1 MEETLRREIRLLT
14 TRLGAVVREQS
25 GGKVFAA
32 IEELRQLS
40 KRIRQHPDPQLI
52 EASRRAASRL
62 RPDEATAVAHAF
74 SLFFHLVNLC
84 EERQRIRRL
93 RDYERHDRGA
103 PMSLRSTFA
112 ALRQARIPVAALSDL
127 LESMRVEPVLTA
139 HPTEAKRRS
148 VMNHLWSIADVLDRI
163 RADSGDAAEALDP
176 WIEALWLTEEV
187 RERPVTPEVEV
198 ENEIVYLDKTIYDL
212 AGRLSERLQDEL
224 RRSKFRIAG
233 PPPLVRFGSWVGGDR
248 DGNPNVTPD
257 FSLYAVEEVR
267 QNVLAYYRR
276 TTEQLLSVLSF
287 PCDGRGAL
295 DLRQSL
301 ERDLERLPAMKGV
314 QWVDQPRE
322 LLRHKLRVMRARL
335 ERTSEGAEGGYAAA
349 QEFVDDARLVENA
362 VIELGGTRVAG
373 LGPRRLRAAAE
384 TFGFHGVTLDFR
396 QHSSAI
402 RAAAGRVLEA
412 DGRPLDSDEARIAAI
427 QHLLQLGGPFD
438 VGAAPVAAQM
448 TDRARNGRS
457 QRPPLR
463 QPDPL
468 LRESPSNQSPQTEVL
483 AEFRALRQIQQK
495 HGEQAS
501 HRFILSMTSTAA
513 DIWSAILLAHAGG
526 LVVAEHGRL
535 RSSIDMVPLFETY
548 DDLDACPQL
557 LDELFGDP
565 LYRSL
570 IESRDNLQ
578 EVMLGYSDSV
588 KDAGYVAANW
598 ALYRAQDRLTRV
610 AAGHGVRLGFFHGKG
625 GSIDRGGGGSY
636 RAVQAQPHSAPGGRM
651 RITEQGEVISLKYSN
666 PVIAERNLEQL
677 VASVIGANL
686 FHRVEVRQSR
696 LARFEAAA
704 GGLAAS
710 SRAFYRDLVYDT
722 TDFPQYFYQATPID
736 LIEHLPLGSRPAR
749 RLTGRDL
756 CDLRAI
762 PWVFAWTQSRHFLPS
777 WYGLGHALERYSRE
791 NGPEALGELREMYK
805 HWPFFSVL
813 LDNAEVSLAKT
824 DLFIAGRYAKL
835 VHPASLGEAI
845 FKRVEEEYQRSRR
858 MVLLVVERSQL
869 LARQPVLAE
878 SIRLRNP
885 YVDPLNLLQIRFLEE
900 WRHARKPRPE
910 LLRALQVTVGG
921 IAFGMKST
929 G

>member
-1 MEETLRREIRLLT
+1 MEESLRTEIRLLT
-14 TRLGAVVREQS
+14 TRLGAVVQEQS
-25 GGKVFAA
+25 GPKVFAA

-40 KRIRQHPDPQLI
+40 KRIRQHSDPQLI
-52 EASRRAASRL
+52 EASRRAVSRL

-93 RDYERHDRGA
+93 REYDRHERGA

-112 ALRQARIPVAALSDL
+112 ALRQARVPATALSSL
-127 LESMRVEPVLTA
+127 FRSMRVEPVLTA

-148 VMNHLWSIADVLDRI
+148 VLNHLWSIADALDRI
-163 RADSGDAAEALDP
+163 PAGSGAAPEALDP

-198 ENEIVYLDKTIYDL
+198 EGELVYLEKTIYDL
-212 AGRLSERLQDEL
+212 AGSLSERLQDEL
-224 RRSKFRIAG
+224 RRSKFRVVE
-233 PPPLVRFGSWVGGDR
+233 PPPLVSFGSWVGGDR

-257 FSLYAVEEVR
+257 FSVHAVAEVR
-267 QNVLAYYRR
+267 RSVLAYYRR
-276 TTEQLLSVLSF
+276 SAEQLLTLLSF
-287 PCDGRGAL
+287 PCDGQGSL
-295 DLRQSL
+295 EDLRQSL
-301 ERDLERLPAMKGV
+301 GQDFDRVPDLKSVEWA
-314 QWVDQPRE
+314 DQPRE

-335 ERTSEGAEGGYAAA
+335 ERTATRSEGGYASAGD
-349 QEFVDDARLVENA
+349 FVDDARLVENA
-362 VIELGGTRVAG
+362 VIELGAARVAS
-373 LGPRRLRAAAE
+373 LGPRRLRVAAE
-384 TFGFHGVTLDFR
+384 VFGFHGVTLDFR
-396 QHSSAI
+396 QHSSLV
-402 RAAAGRVLEA
+402 RAAAEQVLEA
-412 DGRPLDSDEARIAAI
+412 QGRPLGSDEDRIGAI
-427 QHLLQLGGPFD
+427 QHLLHESPAS
-438 VGAAPVAAQM
+438 GAAP
-448 TDRARNGRS
+448 DN
-457 QRPPLR
+457 
-463 QPDPL
+463 
-468 LRESPSNQSPQTEVL
+468 EVL
-483 AEFRALRQIQQK
+483 AEFATLREIQRS

-501 HRFILSMTSTAA
+501 HRFILSMTSSNA
-513 DIWSAILLAHAGG
+513 DLWNAILLAHAAG
-526 LVVAEHGRL
+526 LVIAEHGRL
-535 RSSIDMVPLFETY
+535 RSSVDFIPLFETY
-548 DDLDACPQL
+548 DDLDRCPGL
-557 LDELFGDP
+557 LDELFSDP

-570 IESRDNLQ
+570 LESRGAFQ

-598 ALYRAQDRLTRV
+598 ALYRAQDGLTRV
-610 AAGHGVRLGFFHGKG
+610 AARHGISLGFFHGKG

-677 VASVIGANL
+677 LASVIGANL
-686 FHRVEVRQSR
+686 FHRAKVNHSR
-696 LARFEAAA
+696 LARWQECASELA
-704 GGLAAS
+704 GH
-710 SRAFYRDLVYDT
+710 SRTYYRDLVYGT
-722 TDFPQYFYQATPID
+722 PEFPQYFYQATPID

-749 RLTGRDL
+749 RLTGRDI

-777 WYGLGHALERYSRE
+777 WYGLGYALERYSQAK
-791 NGPEALGELREMYK
+791 GPKALGWLREMYK

-824 DLFIAGRYAKL
+824 DLFIAGRYAQL
-835 VHPASLGEAI
+835 VRPAALGEAI
-845 FKRVEEEYQRSRR
+845 FKRVEDEYHRSRR
-858 MVLLVVERSQL
+858 MVLLVVERSHL

-885 YVDPLNLLQIRFLEE
+885 YVDPLNLLQIRFLAE
-900 WRHARKPRPE
+900 WRQARKPRPE